1 MSMERM
7 VSQVSKLLRCND
19 LTLAGFANANRLV
32 ADDPQREERR
42 SVLKE
47 KKSRLEQAGER
58 IGAMHRDFF
67 MNNAITVE
75 V

>member
-1 MSMERM
+1 MCTERM
-7 VSQVSKLLRCND
+7 VGQASAILHCID

-67 MNNAITVE
+67 MNNAITME
-75 V
+75 A